1 VIPTVDG
8 DRRTYASRRRQLL
21 LAGSIAGLYLA
32 SLTLLFEPD
41 PDTGLKPLPSDYIWV
56 VVPIGIL
63 IVALAWRALRAKL
76 VTDASG
82 LDVIRVVGHEVVP
95 WRTLRRFEVHPTP
108 GKQGYAVVARLYDER
123 LVKVWTEI
131 VIRPV
136 RDRPAAKARARVRAT
151 ALTDQLETDRLERA
165 AATTQAPG
173 QPARG

>member
-21 LAGSIAGLYLA
+21 LAGSVAGLYLA
-32 SLTLLFEPD
+32 SLTLLFERD
-41 PDTGLKPLPSDYIWV
+41 PGTGLKPLPSDYIWV
-56 VVPIGIL
+56 VVPLGIMIAVL
-63 IVALAWRALRAKL
+63 ALRALKAKL

-108 GKQGYAVVARLYDER
+108 GKQGYAVVARLHDER

-131 VIRPV
+131 VVRPV
-136 RDRPAAKARARVRAT
+136 RDRSAAKARARVRAT
-151 ALTDQLETDRLERA
+151 ALTDQLETDRLERV
-165 AATTQAPG
+165 AATSEAPG